1 MSESF
6 KSGFIAV
13 VGRANAGKSTLV
25 NAFVGQKISIV
36 SPKPQTTRE
45 NILGIWTD
53 ETCQMIF
60 VDTPGA
66 LNPKTLLGD
75 FIVRSIEQAVVDVDC
90 ILLVIDGHDG
100 IKQADFD
107 LIDKYGK
114 ADAPLVVAVTKTD
127 ISQPEKMMA
136 ELAKLNKYDCIREI
150 FAVSARR
157 NRGVEEL
164 KTHLKNY
171 LNDDRVYFDED
182 YVTDRPQRFLVCEE
196 IREKT
201 LLCLNEEVPH
211 GIGISL
217 NKMTFNEEED
227 RWEIDADIIVEKA
240 SHKSIV
246 LGKKGQM
253 IKSIGMAA
261 RESIQKMLEARVRL
275 DLWVRVKEDW
285 RNSERMLNE
294 IGYNKKDLD

>member
-75 FIVRSIEQAVVDVDC
+75 FMVRSIEQAVVDVDC

-164 KTHLKNY
+164 KTHRKNY

>member
-75 FIVRSIEQAVVDVDC
+75 FMVRSIEQAVVDVDC

-246 LGKKGQM
+246 LGKKGRM

-285 RNSERMLNE
+285 RNSERILNE

>member
-75 FIVRSIEQAVVDVDC
+75 FMVRSIEQAVVDVDC

-246 LGKKGQM
+246 LGKKGRM